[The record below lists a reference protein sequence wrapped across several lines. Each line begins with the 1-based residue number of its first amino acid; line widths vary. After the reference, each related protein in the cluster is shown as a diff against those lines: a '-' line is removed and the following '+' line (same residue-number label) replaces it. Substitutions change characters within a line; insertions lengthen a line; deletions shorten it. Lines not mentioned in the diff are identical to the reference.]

1 MKRLL
6 YQLHRREDGVSGL
19 ETAIILISF
28 VIVAAV
34 FAFVVLGT
42 GLFTADRGRETV
54 LAGLGRAS
62 GGIEVR
68 GSVTVTDVNTDGA
81 ITAAGGDTIVFS
93 AGNTA
98 GGTPV
103 NMDAGAT
110 SQRTVINYIDAD
122 GREADATYSTQE
134 LQGDGDDLLE
144 TGELF
149 EVSIVLPGTSSLVAN
164 ERFTVEVVP
173 PSGGTSLVSRT
184 MPQTIDTVMDLR

>member
-1 MKRLL
+1 MKQTLYRL
-6 YQLHRREDGVSGL
+6 HEDEAGVTGL

-28 VIVAAV
+28 IIVASV

-42 GLFTADRGRETV
+42 GLFSSDRGKETIFS
-54 LAGLGRAS
+54 GLDRAS
-62 GGIEVR
+62 AGIEVR

-81 ITAAGGDTIVFS
+81 ITAAGADTLIFS

-98 GGTPV
+98 GGSPI
-103 NMDAGAT
+103 NMDPAAA

-122 GREADATYSTQE
+122 GREADATYTATE

-149 EVSIVLPGTSSLVAN
+149 EISVVMPGTSSLLVN
-164 ERFTVEVVP
+164 ERFTLEVVP
-173 PSGGTSLVSRT
+173 PSGGTSLVTRT
-184 MPQTIDTVMDLR
+184 MPQSIDTVMDLR